1 MIFEISYSEM
11 YLFSYLQ
18 FSKIVQMNTIDKT
31 TKIIDKTE
39 YKFNPTEEKKKKRA
53 RKKKNEEEEKN
64 IYMAIFFF
72 QRCIC
77 YVCV

>member
-1 MIFEISYSEM
+1 
-11 YLFSYLQ
+11 
-18 FSKIVQMNTIDKT
+18 MNTIDKT

-53 RKKKNEEEEKN
+53 RKKKRRRRKENLYGHIVFSKM
-64 IYMAIFFF
+64 YM
-72 QRCIC
+72 

>member
-1 MIFEISYSEM
+1 
-11 YLFSYLQ
+11 
-18 FSKIVQMNTIDKT
+18 MNTIDKT